1 MNLHSEGYDLSVERD
16 CFISTAFG
24 LGFVH
29 YVDYTDL
36 TVENKTKLFVDHIR
50 RGGFKENITR

>member
-24 LGFVH
+24 RIHLGVA
-29 YVDYTDL
+29 YSVD
-36 TVENKTKLFVDHIR
+36 
-50 RGGFKENITR
+50 

>member
-16 CFISTAFG
+16 YSISTTFG
-24 LGFVH
+24 KRYSGVVH
-29 YVDYTDL
+29 SVDYTDL

-50 RGGFKENITR
+50 RGDLKKT